1 MVRLGPEYVN
11 GYGPSDFARA
21 AVVLGGDHG
30 GRADPGWG
38 EPAAAQVAKR
48 STLAPLAGPRD
59 EPARLGG
66 GPRWDAP

>member
-11 GYGPSDFARA
+11 GYGPSDFAACRA
-21 AVVLGGDHG
+21 A
-30 GRADPGWG
+30 
-38 EPAAAQVAKR
+38 
-48 STLAPLAGPRD
+48 RD